1 MAVRLILVALVL
13 VSLSL
18 AAAQQSDERT
28 GGRTVDRRLNIRR
41 FSARRKAEGAQ
52 QRKRPG
58 ATEEELKRRK
68 LLFERNRINRK
79 RPTTATATE
88 RASTSRPVTER
99 RIQSTRTFRPRARPD
114 NFVRPNNEVEVP
126 VVRISNN
133 DREIQDLVLKG
144 RQEEKEDERERTPF
158 QGTSAVG
165 TVSQPSGFRSSN
177 EQIVRVSFKKP
188 NEKPAK
194 QDALEALLR
203 TVNKKVETP
212 SNSNFVDNTG
222 LSVQQKAAVREMEQD
237 DREAEALEAR
247 KKLREE
253 ENEVEG
259 GRQRFRSFPSRSGS
273 RANLPRRRTQGGES
287 SAARRDRVRTRGR
300 GQTRLRTTAAPV
312 TATEA
317 AFVQAEDLTL
327 PPGLSF
333 PTAPTAAPLPAQEAP
348 RSAFTLDQSFGQF
361 TEKFFPATQPPA
373 PRAPLPAPVPAQ
385 RFPQRIEPAQQTFQ
399 QPAAPAQQA
408 FRPLQTFQPGQ
419 QQQPLLNK
427 LSDPCRPSS
436 L

>member
-79 RPTTATATE
+79 RPTTSTATE
-88 RASTSRPVTER
+88 RATTSRPVTER
-99 RIQSTRTFRPRARPD
+99 RLQSSRTFRPRTRPD
-114 NFVRPNNEVEVP
+114 NFVRPNNEVEAP

-144 RQEEKEDERERTPF
+144 RQEEQEDERERTPF

-212 SNSNFVDNTG
+212 SSSNFVDNTG

-237 DREAEALEAR
+237 DREAEALAER
-247 KKLREE
+247 KRVRAE
-253 ENEVEG
+253 ENEAEALAE
-259 GRQRFRSFPSRSGS
+259 RK
-273 RANLPRRRTQGGES
+273 
-287 SAARRDRVRTRGR
+287 
-300 GQTRLRTTAAPV
+300 RLR
-312 TATEA
+312 
-317 AFVQAEDLTL
+317 AE
-327 PPGLSF
+327 
-333 PTAPTAAPLPAQEAP
+333 
-348 RSAFTLDQSFGQF
+348 
-361 TEKFFPATQPPA
+361 
-373 PRAPLPAPVPAQ
+373 
-385 RFPQRIEPAQQTFQ
+385 
-399 QPAAPAQQA
+399 
-408 FRPLQTFQPGQ
+408 
-419 QQQPLLNK
+419 
-427 LSDPCRPSS
+427 
-436 L
+436 